1 MRALSRLLREKS
13 LQIKNKKN
21 KTKEEVCMCK
31 FDVVR
36 AWKDEDYRMSLSDA
50 ERRMLPTNPAGL
62 IEISDSELGA
72 VAGGEA
78 GGGGG
83 SFGFFCSLLGPC
95 YSELNVM
102 CTGCILPCGGTAGPF
117 FCPIF
122 D

>member
-1 MRALSRLLREKS
+1 
-13 LQIKNKKN
+13 
-21 KTKEEVCMCK
+21 MCK

-78 GGGGG
+78 GGI
-83 SFGFFCSLLGPC
+83 SFFGVCSCIGDC
-95 YSELNVM
+95 MSELFQVCSGDWM
-102 CTGCILPCGGTAGPF
+102 PCTIGPF
-117 FCPIF
+117 YCPIF
-122 D
+122 PIDY